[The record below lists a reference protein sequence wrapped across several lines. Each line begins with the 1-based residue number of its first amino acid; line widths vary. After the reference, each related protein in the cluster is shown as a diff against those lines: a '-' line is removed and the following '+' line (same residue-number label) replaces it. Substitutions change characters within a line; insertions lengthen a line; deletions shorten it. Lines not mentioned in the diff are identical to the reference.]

1 MFVWFGTMTFCVERG
16 CECDYAI
23 LMMQIPSDS
32 VVFQVVG
39 STAEVVRSRLLI
51 MAARFDSLLCIMVFM
66 IVLMWLGYNSS
77 RGRQAGI
84 TVALSF
90 MLVLGAAF

>member
-16 CECDYAI
+16 YDDVVLRSAI

-51 MAARFDSLLCIMVFM
+51 MAARSESLLCIMVFM
-66 IVLMWLGYNSS
+66 IW
-77 RGRQAGI
+77 
-84 TVALSF
+84 
-90 MLVLGAAF
+90 